1 MLDLK
6 TLRLITQNGLLNF
19 SAGHI
24 LDGIAALRTL
34 LPYCASETIVAC
46 EAESLEKNYHYMLS
60 FLRKG
65 GDDQQR
71 NDVQAKIQRQGA
83 ALLEQ
88 TSRAIRIQIGSD
100 RYGKAWAYLKEN
112 FGPDIQK
119 NVLEAFKSAPFKGE
133 PEGER
138 QDDLF
143 DLLWTSPLW
152 TPQDTAFWYDFFL
165 GQRDMIQQH
174 LAGALF
180 LSAWEYHDAEKM
192 QLLALLADSECR
204 RTRISAV
211 SYLLLLRLRHNEQAA
226 LLPPLP
232 ASLLTKKGR
241 KLIAKVQYEMLLM
254 LVSEKDMKQELEEI
268 GQLSHDIVTGKQTLD
283 LSNFRTL
290 LETRGQHLRNRL
302 KRGLDPNLSKTAL
315 LHNCKYLN
323 RIAHWFLP
331 FDKTH
336 PLFQSVMIDENGNE
350 KQNLSTLVDLILDC
364 DTDKI
369 ATLYLIANDKDFSK
383 AVQQFDN
390 QELPDLENAVIP
402 EYTFRFI
409 MQDLYRFFGHSPLH
423 GQLANPFRE
432 ELTLLELP
440 ELTGLF
446 TAADCISCCNLL
458 YELERDKQVLSIVDN
473 LIGREGASVPALM
486 LKARVLK
493 TLSNSPLKGED
504 SSPLRGGWVG
514 SAISCARSA
523 EILQPDNTDILQFLT
538 ECYAAQHRFEEE
550 LEYLQRLA
558 ELLPDDPSFRRLIP
572 MTMIKAGRKEEALQL
587 LFKLDYET
595 TEDDPTI
602 IAAIADTAL
611 DLGKL
616 DIAERYT
623 LKEME
628 DPPQPS
634 PEASPKS
641 SPKGKD
647 FSLSFRRGL
656 GRGCGEVWRGSR
668 VSPLL
673 RMGHIRLLQNDWK
686 SCIQHYEQFVNAFCK
701 ETGKDIKAA
710 LALLDSQWSTLNGQ
724 RSMVNG
730 QRSMVNGKWLNGKWY
745 DLLLIRDILQ
755 AEAEQSAKENPG
767 GTA

>member
-204 RTRISAV
+204 RTRISTV

-369 ATLYLIANDKDFSK
+369 ATLYLVANDKDFSK

-572 MTMIKAGRKEEALQL
+572 ITMIKAGRKEEALQL

-623 LKEME
+623 LKEMK
-628 DPPQPS
+628 DPPQLPLKGR
-634 PEASPKS
+634 ES
-641 SPKGKD
+641 SPFKGE
-647 FSLSFRRGL
+647 L
-656 GRGCGEVWRGSR
+656 GR
-668 VSPLL
+668 VSSLL

-686 SCIQHYEQFVNAFCK
+686 SSIQHYEQFVNAFCK

-710 LALLDSQWSTLNGQ
+710 LALLDSQWS
-724 RSMVNG
+724 MVNG
-730 QRSMVNGKWLNGKWY
+730 QWSMNK

-767 GTA
+767 GTT

>member
-369 ATLYLIANDKDFSK
+369 ATLYLVANDKDFSK

-458 YELERDKQVLSIVDN
+458 YELERDKQVLSIVNN

-486 LKARVLK
+486 LKGQVLMH
-493 TLSNSPLKGED
+493 LKRHAEAQGQ
-504 SSPLRGGWVG
+504 L
-514 SAISCARSA
+514 RSA
-523 EILQPDNTDILQFLT
+523 EILQPDNTDILQLLT

-623 LKEME
+623 LKEMK

-634 PEASPKS
+634 LKGRES
-641 SPKGKD
+641 SPFKGE
-647 FSLSFRRGL
+647 L
-656 GRGCGEVWRGSR
+656 ER
-668 VSPLL
+668 VSSLL

-686 SCIQHYEQFVNAFCK
+686 SSIQHYEQFVNAFCK
-701 ETGKDIKAA
+701 EAGKDIKAA
-710 LALLDSQWSTLNGQ
+710 LALLDSQWS
-724 RSMVNG
+724 MVNG
-730 QRSMVNGKWLNGKWY
+730 QWSMNK

-755 AEAEQSAKENPG
+755 AEAEQNAKENPG

>member
-1 MLDLK
+1 MLDFK

-65 GDDQQR
+65 GDDLQR

-369 ATLYLIANDKDFSK
+369 ATLYLVANDKDFSK

-486 LKARVLK
+486 LKGQVLMH
-493 TLSNSPLKGED
+493 LKRYAEAQGQ
-504 SSPLRGGWVG
+504 L
-514 SAISCARSA
+514 RSA
-523 EILQPDNTDILQFLT
+523 EILQPDNTDILQLLT

-623 LKEME
+623 LKEMK

-634 PEASPKS
+634 LKGRES
-641 SPKGKD
+641 SPFKGE
-647 FSLSFRRGL
+647 L
-656 GRGCGEVWRGSR
+656 ER
-668 VSPLL
+668 VSSLL

-686 SCIQHYEQFVNAFCK
+686 SSIQHYEQFVNAFCK

-710 LALLDSQWSTLNGQ
+710 LALLDSQWSMVNSQLSTLNPKL
-724 RSMVNG
+724 STPNG
-730 QRSMVNGKWLNGKWY
+730 QWSMNK

>member
-24 LDGIAALRTL
+24 LDGIAALHTL

-211 SYLLLLRLRHNEQAA
+211 SYLLLLRLHHNEQAA

-350 KQNLSTLVDLILDC
+350 KHNLSTLVDLILDC

-369 ATLYLIANDKDFSK
+369 ATLYLVANDKDFSK

-432 ELTLLELP
+432 ELTLLELT

-446 TAADCISCCNLL
+446 TATDCISCCNLL

-486 LKARVLK
+486 LKGQVLMH
-493 TLSNSPLKGED
+493 LKRYAEAQGQ
-504 SSPLRGGWVG
+504 L
-514 SAISCARSA
+514 RSA
-523 EILQPDNTDILQFLT
+523 EILQPDNTDILQFLA

-686 SCIQHYEQFVNAFCK
+686 SSIQHYEQFVNAFCK

-710 LALLDSQWSTLNGQ
+710 LALLDRQWLTLNAQ
-724 RSMVNG
+724 WSMVNG
-730 QRSMVNGKWLNGKWY
+730 QRSTVNGKWLNGKWY

-755 AEAEQSAKENPG
+755 AEAEQNAKENPG

>member
-24 LDGIAALRTL
+24 LDGIDALRTL

-369 ATLYLIANDKDFSK
+369 ATLYLVANDKDFSK

-486 LKARVLK
+486 LKGQVLMH
-493 TLSNSPLKGED
+493 LKRYAEAQGQ
-504 SSPLRGGWVG
+504 L
-514 SAISCARSA
+514 RSA
-523 EILQPDNTDILQFLT
+523 EILQPDNTDILQLLT

-623 LKEME
+623 LKEMK

-634 PEASPKS
+634 LKGRES
-641 SPKGKD
+641 SPFKGE
-647 FSLSFRRGL
+647 L
-656 GRGCGEVWRGSR
+656 ER
-668 VSPLL
+668 VSSLL

-686 SCIQHYEQFVNAFCK
+686 SSIQHYEQFVNAFCK

-710 LALLDSQWSTLNGQ
+710 LALLDSQWS
-724 RSMVNG
+724 MVNG
-730 QRSMVNGKWLNGKWY
+730 QWSMNK